1 MVLEALSLGVPI
13 VGSAVGGVPDL
24 VRDGKD
30 GLLVPPGQP
39 DALAHAFRRL
49 IEDPE
54 LLSILRQ
61 NALDRQD
68 DFTSRQMTDRL
79 VSVYR
84 SAVAEH
90 QL

>member
-1 MVLEALSLGVPI
+1 MVRE
-13 VGSAVGGVPDL
+13 
-24 VRDGKD
+24 GKD
-30 GLLVPPGQP
+30 SLLIPPGQQ
-39 DALAHAFRRL
+39 DSLAHAIRRL

-54 LLSILRQ
+54 LLSVLRQ

-68 DFTSRQMTDRL
+68 DFTSGQMTDRL

-90 QL
+90 RLRPHK